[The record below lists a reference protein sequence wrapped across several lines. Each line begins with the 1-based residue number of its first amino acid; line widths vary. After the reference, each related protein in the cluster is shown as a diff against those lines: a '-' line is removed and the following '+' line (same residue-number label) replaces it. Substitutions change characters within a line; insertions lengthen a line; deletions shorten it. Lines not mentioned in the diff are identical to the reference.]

1 MQASVARGPQHRR
14 APETSHGR
22 RTRLNRGEEQEALVA
37 GDSERAIMAAVF
49 AVSGEAST
57 RLTVKLCIR
66 SPENLLKWLMRGA
79 IAGRVQG
86 LGVAV
91 MALAG
96 RYHECGRRAAGVPY
110 ATHSLWGAGGCID

>member
-1 MQASVARGPQHRR
+1 M
-14 APETSHGR
+14 
-22 RTRLNRGEEQEALVA
+22 A
-37 GDSERAIMAAVF
+37 GDSERELMAAVF
-49 AVSGEAST
+49 AVCGRAST
-57 RLTVKLCIR
+57 RGRWDLGCRFTK
-66 SPENLLKWLMRGA
+66 NQQKWLIRGA
-79 IAGRVQG
+79 NPVRVQG

>member
-1 MQASVARGPQHRR
+1 
-14 APETSHGR
+14 
-22 RTRLNRGEEQEALVA
+22 LVA

-49 AVSGEAST
+49 AVSAEAST
-57 RLTVKLCIR
+57 RLTGDLGSDDAK
-66 SPENLLKWLMRGA
+66 NLPKWLMWGA

>member
-1 MQASVARGPQHRR
+1 MKR
-14 APETSHGR
+14 
-22 RTRLNRGEEQEALVA
+22 EEELEALVA

-57 RLTVKLCIR
+57 RGRLDLGCHFSK
-66 SPENLLKWLMRGA
+66 NQQKWLIRGA
-79 IAGRVQG
+79 NPVRVHG

-96 RYHECGRRAAGVPY
+96 CYHECGRRAAGVPY